1 MTKEKPKEKTP
12 KEKPDWENFPKEE
25 EEIVVDP
32 NKIPR
37 TKR

>member
-1 MTKEKPKEKTP
+1 MTEKKPEETP
-12 KEKPDWENFPKEE
+12 KEKPNRKDFPTEE
-25 EEIVVDP
+25 DEIVVDP